1 MKKKDF
7 EKILVQLR
15 KYFEQWSK
23 QQTVGTIIRSMEK
36 ESMTFFEIDP
46 ECYRNSIHQILV
58 FYRIKLLADSN
69 IIDAREEKKLST
81 LYQKYLDSYWLSH
94 PKEKQYDEMLQTEL
108 ILNQYHLLDKVDI
121 VELIKNDFCR
131 KFEDNQKGLQKK

>member
-7 EKILVQLR
+7 ENILVQLR
-15 KYFEQWSK
+15 KYFEQWSR
-23 QQTVGTIIRSMEK
+23 QQTVGTVIRSMEK

-46 ECYRNSIHQILV
+46 ECYQNSIHQNLV

-69 IIDAREEKKLST
+69 IIDAKEEKKLST
-81 LYQKYLDSYWLSH
+81 LYQKYFASYWLSH
-94 PKEKQYDEMLQTEL
+94 PKEKQYDEMLQAEL

-121 VELIKNDFCR
+121 VELIKNDFCS
-131 KFEDNQKGLQKK
+131 KFEDKPKGLQKK